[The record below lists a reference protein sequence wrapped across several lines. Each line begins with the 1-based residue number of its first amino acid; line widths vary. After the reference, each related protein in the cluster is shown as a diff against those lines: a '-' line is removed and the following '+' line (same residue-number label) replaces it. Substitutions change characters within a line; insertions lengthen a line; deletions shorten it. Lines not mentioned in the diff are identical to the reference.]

1 MGGIAAWILQQ
12 KQLFFHRN
20 VETISLTGRAF
31 LTVDTKEKR
40 HITTILQ
47 VNFLPCYKL

>member
-1 MGGIAAWILQQ
+1 MGGIAVWILQQ
-12 KQLFFHRN
+12 EQLFFHRN
-20 VETISLTGRAF
+20 VETTSLPRRAF

-47 VNFLPCYKL
+47 VKFLPCYKL